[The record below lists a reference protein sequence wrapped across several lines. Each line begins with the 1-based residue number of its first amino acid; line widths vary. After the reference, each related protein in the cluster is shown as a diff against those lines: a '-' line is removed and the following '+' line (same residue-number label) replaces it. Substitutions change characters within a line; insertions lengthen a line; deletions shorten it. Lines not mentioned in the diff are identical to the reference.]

1 MIVEEK
7 YSKQKA
13 NIQKEGKKTG
23 DNAKIKG

>member
-13 NIQKEGKKTG
+13 NIQKEEKKTG